1 MTFALLDLP
10 RHFVGTMDGHRPS
23 KGYFQLPT
31 NDSVADIFFKM
42 MSKRKNRNTTNDITT
57 KVSYVALV
65 LVVIAKLCAQPE
77 QYSCQAVKGSQAET
91 TKVEIIS

>member
-1 MTFALLDLP
+1 MGTAPQRDIFNYQPTIVLL
-10 RHFVGTMDGHRPS
+10 
-23 KGYFQLPT
+23 
-31 NDSVADIFFKM
+31 IFFKR
-42 MSKRKNRNTTNDITT
+42 MSIRKNRNTTNDITT
-57 KVSYVALV
+57 KVSYVVLL